1 MFKKPFSFDGR
12 IRRTEFGLSF
22 IIFYIIF
29 NFLDEVFNFNR
40 SFSLIFFIPIFIFY
54 FAQSAKRCHDIG
66 ESGWLS
72 LIPLYN
78 PFLLLFKEGNVGG
91 NVYGEDP
98 KKRVNNTFFNN
109 LSTTTPPPIIF
120 SPVQATPSVHTEKK
134 ITQQYLLSEDGKTL
148 LKWFDTQVTAIDMQA
163 DPILRNVTT
172 IGRDAFYN
180 CNKLS
185 KINFNGQLTTIQKAA
200 FEDCEKLQHLSFP
213 SQVNFIGEFLFGRN
227 CIETINIESEI
238 PPRLEGNFSYNDEKL
253 QAIYVTTS
261 DISLYRNNESWKKYA
276 HLIRIK
282 KH

>member
-1 MFKKPFSFDGR
+1 MYQYIIISIYFN
-12 IRRTEFGLSF
+12 

-29 NFLDEVFNFNR
+29 KFLNEVFDFDS
-40 SFSLIFFIPIFIFY
+40 SFSLIFFIPLFIFY
-54 FAQSAKRCHDIG
+54 FAQSAKRSHDIG

-78 PFLLLFKEGNVGG
+78 PFLLLFKEGSAGE
-91 NVYGEDP
+91 NVYGGDP

-109 LSTTTPPPIIF
+109 SSTTTPPPIIF
-120 SPVQATPSVHTEKK
+120 SPIQVTPSVHTEKK

-200 FEDCEKLQHLSFP
+200 FEDCDQLRHLSFP
-213 SQVNFIGEFLFGRN
+213 SRVSFIGEFLFGKN
-227 CIETINIESEI
+227 CIESISIESEI
-238 PPRLEGNFSYNDEKL
+238 PPRLEGDFSYNDEKL
-253 QAIYVTTS
+253 QAIYVATS
-261 DISLYRNNESWKKYA
+261 DISLYRNSENWRKYV
-276 HLIRIK
+276 HLIK
-282 KH
+282 

>member
-29 NFLDEVFNFNR
+29 NFLDEVFDFDS
-40 SFSLIFFIPIFIFY
+40 SFSLIFFIPLFIFY
-54 FAQSAKRCHDIG
+54 FAQSAKRSHDIG

-78 PFLLLFKEGNVGG
+78 PFLLLFKEGNVGE

-109 LSTTTPPPIIF
+109 PSTTTPPPIIF
-120 SPVQATPSVHTEKK
+120 SPIQVTPSVHTEKK

-148 LKWFDTQVTAIDMQA
+148 LKWFDTQVTAIDMRA
-163 DPILRNVTT
+163 DPILRNITT

-200 FEDCEKLQHLSFP
+200 FEDCEQLRHVSFP
-213 SQVNFIGEFLFGRN
+213 SCVSFIGEFLFGKN
-227 CIETINIESEI
+227 CIESISIESEI
-238 PPRLEGNFSYNDEKL
+238 PPRLEGDFSYNDEKL
-253 QAIYVTTS
+253 QAIYVATS
-261 DISLYRNNESWKKYA
+261 DISLYRNNENWKKYA
-276 HLIRIK
+276 YLIK
-282 KH
+282 

>member
-12 IRRTEFGLSF
+12 IRRTEFGISF
-22 IIFYIIF
+22 IICYIAHICLVGLMDLNGYIF
-29 NFLDEVFNFNR
+29 CIPFFFFF
-40 SFSLIFFIPIFIFY
+40 FSQ
-54 FAQSAKRCHDIG
+54 AAKRSHDMDK
-66 ESGWLS
+66 SGWFT

-78 PFLLLFKEGNVGG
+78 PFFLLFREGTIGANK
-91 NVYGEDP
+91 YGKDP
-98 KKRVNNTFFNN
+98 KYRITDILFRNSSD
-109 LSTTTPPPIIF
+109 LLTTITVSLKQKNPIIR
-120 SPVQATPSVHTEKK
+120 TENIDKK
-134 ITQQYLLSEDGKTL
+134 YLLSEDGKIL
-148 LKWFDTQVTAIDMQA
+148 LKWLDTQVTAIDMQA
-163 DPILRNVTT
+163 DPDLRNVTT

-185 KINFNGQLTTIQKAA
+185 NIIFTGQLTTIQKAA

-276 HLIRIK
+276 HIIRIK

>member
-12 IRRTEFGLSF
+12 IRRTEFGISF
-22 IIFYIIF
+22 IICYIAHICLVGLMDLNGYIF
-29 NFLDEVFNFNR
+29 C
-40 SFSLIFFIPIFIFY
+40 IPFFFFF
-54 FAQSAKRCHDIG
+54 FAQAAKRSHDMDK
-66 ESGWLS
+66 SGWFTF
-72 LIPLYN
+72 IPLYN
-78 PFLLLFKEGNVGG
+78 PFFLLFREGTIGANK
-91 NVYGEDP
+91 YGKDP
-98 KKRVNNTFFNN
+98 KYRITDILFRNSSD
-109 LSTTTPPPIIF
+109 LLTTITVSLKQKNPIIR
-120 SPVQATPSVHTEKK
+120 TENIDKK
-134 ITQQYLLSEDGKTL
+134 YLLSEDGKIL
-148 LKWFDTQVTAIDMQA
+148 LKWLDTQVTAIDMQA
-163 DPILRNVTT
+163 DPDLRNVTT

-185 KINFNGQLTTIQKAA
+185 NIIFTGQLTTIQKAA

>member
-40 SFSLIFFIPIFIFY
+40 SFSLIFLIPIFIFY
-54 FAQSAKRCHDIG
+54 FAQSAKRSHDIG

-78 PFLLLFKEGNVGG
+78 PFLLLFKEGNVGE

-98 KKRVNNTFFNN
+98 KKRLNNTFFNN
-109 LSTTTPPPIIF
+109 PSTTTPPPIIF

-180 CNKLS
+180 CNKIS

-200 FEDCEKLQHLSFP
+200 FEDCEQLRHVSFP
-213 SQVNFIGEFLFGRN
+213 SRVSFIGEFLFGKN
-227 CIETINIESEI
+227 CIESISIESEI
-238 PPRLEGNFSYNDEKL
+238 PPRLEGDFSYNDEKL
-253 QAIYVTTS
+253 QAIYVATS
-261 DISLYRNNESWKKYA
+261 DISLYRNNENWKKYA
-276 HLIRIK
+276 YLIK
-282 KH
+282 

>member
-12 IRRTEFGLSF
+12 IMRTEFGISF
-22 IIFYIIF
+22 IICYIAHICLVGLMDLNGYIF
-29 NFLDEVFNFNR
+29 C
-40 SFSLIFFIPIFIFY
+40 IPFFFFF
-54 FAQSAKRCHDIG
+54 FAQAAKRSHDMDK
-66 ESGWLS
+66 SGWFT

-78 PFLLLFKEGNVGG
+78 PFFLLFIEGTIGANK
-91 NVYGEDP
+91 YGKDP
-98 KKRVNNTFFNN
+98 KYRITDILFRNSSD
-109 LSTTTPPPIIF
+109 LLTTITVSLKQKNPIIR
-120 SPVQATPSVHTEKK
+120 TENIDKK
-134 ITQQYLLSEDGKTL
+134 YLLSEDGKIL
-148 LKWFDTQVTAIDMQA
+148 LKWLDTQVTAIDMQA
-163 DPILRNVTT
+163 DPDLRNVTT

-185 KINFNGQLTTIQKAA
+185 NIIFTGQLTTIQKAA

>member
-12 IRRTEFGLSF
+12 IRRTEFGISF
-22 IIFYIIF
+22 IICYIAHICLVGLMDLNGYIF
-29 NFLDEVFNFNR
+29 C
-40 SFSLIFFIPIFIFY
+40 IPFFFFF
-54 FAQSAKRCHDIG
+54 FAQAAKRSHDMDK
-66 ESGWLS
+66 SGWFT

-78 PFLLLFKEGNVGG
+78 PFFLLFIEGTIGANK
-91 NVYGEDP
+91 YGKDP
-98 KKRVNNTFFNN
+98 KYRITDILFRNSSD
-109 LSTTTPPPIIF
+109 LLTTITV
-120 SPVQATPSVHTEKK
+120 SLK
-134 ITQQYLLSEDGKTL
+134 IL
-148 LKWFDTQVTAIDMQA
+148 LKWLDTQVTAIDMQA
-163 DPILRNVTT
+163 DPDLRNVTT

-185 KINFNGQLTTIQKAA
+185 NIIFTGQLTTIQKAA